1 MIDSNETE
9 DNQETIKPKDQ
20 DDLWI
25 NRIDR
30 RERYLKEKASVRHW
44 DRYEREYQ
52 GDFSEL
58 LSGTNRVIPLNLI
71 YAYVRTEIPS
81 LYIQDPYFEFTPKQR
96 TTIESA
102 KLKEI
107 AVNDLWHRKKFK
119 REVKKGIQDGKI
131 IGHAWYKVGYNANL
145 GNVEQYQD
153 STENPNSEDYFFYR
167 LNWRHVLFND
177 ESVDPPYDSTWI
189 AHKFYIPLATAKA
202 NKDWKN
208 TENLVGVKLT
218 GSETKEN
225 LKSTNSN
232 ATLGDV
238 EYAELY
244 EIWDNVNKKVLI
256 LSKLR
261 HVGVIHERPWPYELM
276 QGFPFLYLCLS
287 FVNEDP
293 YGISDVGMGEM
304 HVLEKTK
311 LRTAYLEH
319 IKRGNRQLLTKGGNF
334 SQEAKDMYRKGDD
347 SALIEC
353 DNPEMVKPMPYAPFQ
368 TDAFQLES
376 RLDDDLA
383 QIWGQKPTDR
393 SGQART
399 QTRTK
404 YELQSQNTGTTNRLA
419 EEQNIVQDIVE
430 EAAEKLSCL
439 LEQYATNPF
448 YVKITGYKPEEIA
461 QMLANRPSAKQ
472 PGAVTTQHGYSM
484 TSDDI
489 KGPVDVRIRE
499 GSAIPLDKQ
508 SKLGLLKEMAQMYL
522 EISQR
527 PTGPFMGALAKMIV
541 EEAGLHE
548 LTIALEKEAAFEV
561 QQQQQAQAQQEKQQ
575 QMMIGQ
581 KSAEMQM
588 QAEEIHNKK
597 QHNDASNQIKLLNMM
612 KEIQLTLAQMQTDK
626 SIAES
631 QDSGGE

>member
-1 MIDSNETE
+1 MAEDI
-9 DNQETIKPKDQ
+9 DNQGMNDAARDEN
-20 DDLWI
+20 DLWV

-30 RERYLKEKASVRHW
+30 REKFLKDKADTRHW
-44 DRYEREYQ
+44 ERYEREYQ

-96 TTIESA
+96 TTFGSA

-107 AVNDLWHRKKFK
+107 AVNDIWHRKKFK

-131 IGHAWYKVGYNANL
+131 VGHAWYKVGYNANL
-145 GNVEQYQD
+145 GNVEQYED
-153 STENPNSEDYFFYR
+153 STENSNNEDYFFYR

-177 ESVDPPYDSTWI
+177 EAVDPPYDCTWI
-189 AHKFYIPLATAKA
+189 AHRFYVPLATAKA
-202 NKDWKN
+202 NPDWN
-208 TENLVGVKLT
+208 GRENLIGVKLS
-218 GSETKEN
+218 GNATKADQ
-225 LKSTNSN
+225 KSNNSN
-232 ATLGDV
+232 ATQGDV

-244 EIWDNVNKKVLI
+244 EVWDKVSKQVLI
-256 LSKLR
+256 VSKSR
-261 HVGVIHERPWPYELM
+261 NVGVMHKRPWPYTLM
-276 QGFPFLYLCLS
+276 QGFPFLFLSLS
-287 FVNEDP
+287 FVNDDP

-311 LRTAYLEH
+311 LRTAFLEH
-319 IKRGNRQLLTKGGNF
+319 IKRGNRQLLTKTDNF
-334 SQEAKDMYRKGDD
+334 TQEAKDMYRKGDD

-353 DNPEMVKPMPYAPFQ
+353 ENPDAVKPMPYA
-368 TDAFQLES
+368 AFQVDSFGLES
-376 RLDDDLA
+376 RLDDDLS

-404 YELQSQNTGTTNRLA
+404 YELQSQNVGTTNRLA
-419 EEQNIVQDIVE
+419 EEQNIVQDLVE

-439 LEQYATNPF
+439 LEQYATEPW

-461 QMLANRPSAKQ
+461 GMLAERPSAVQ
-472 PGAVTTQHGYSM
+472 PGAITTQHGYSI

-489 KGPVDVRIRE
+489 KGPVDVRVRE

-508 SKLGLLKEMAQMYL
+508 SKIALLKDLAQMYL
-522 EISQR
+522 QIKSR
-527 PTGPFMGALAKMIV
+527 PSGPFIAALAKMVV

-548 LTIALEKEAAFEV
+548 LSVALEAEAKFEAQMS
-561 QQQQQAQAQQEKQQ
+561 QQQQEQAQAQAQLETGHKATELQLKAQDLATKQQ
-575 QMMIGQ
+575 
-581 KSAEMQM
+581 KVDS
-588 QAEEIHNKK
+588 
-597 QHNDASNQIKLLNMM
+597 DAQIDLLGIVSEIKLKLA
-612 KEIQLTLAQMQTDK
+612 EIASSVHERNNADN
-626 SIAES
+626 
-631 QDSGGE
+631 SGE